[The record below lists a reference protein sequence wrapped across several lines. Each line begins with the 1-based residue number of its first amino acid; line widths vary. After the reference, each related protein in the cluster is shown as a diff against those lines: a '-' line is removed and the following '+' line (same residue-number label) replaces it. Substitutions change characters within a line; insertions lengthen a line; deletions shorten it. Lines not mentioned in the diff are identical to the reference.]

1 MVCSPEKWFYLPDA
15 LIGGQT
21 VIPMSAPP
29 VMDVAELAFPVKL
42 IRATRPF
49 DFHHRLFYRWPYRA
63 AFRLTDPCQTDS
75 HQLHQTPVR
84 RPLPGP
90 DHQFA
95 STTTAQHTPR
105 SGSLRTRSSSSR
117 W

>member
-42 IRATRPF
+42 IRATR
-49 DFHHRLFYRWPYRA
+49 A
-63 AFRLTDPCQTDS
+63 
-75 HQLHQTPVR
+75 VR
-84 RPLPGP
+84 
-90 DHQFA
+90 F
-95 STTTAQHTPR
+95 
-105 SGSLRTRSSSSR
+105 SSSAVLSLPLSR
-117 W
+117 SF